1 MNNYDD
7 IAQLISAFET
17 KTIPEK
23 FTLKGVSF
31 TILPSHNLT
40 EGWLE
45 NADKG
50 ILAYEA
56 DNVPYAETVNL
67 PAWLIFSWNKK
78 IKEIHEGKNTIGSVV
93 PITFLLTEFSS
104 KNPVDAKV
112 DTGASIS
119 SLHVDNYH
127 VDEHTNR
134 ISFYSPFLSPNKLIM
149 PLDASH
155 LVKSADG
162 GSEPRPVIK
171 LDVEVEG
178 QQLKGVQFN
187 LNDRGQMEQPVLIGS
202 NILEKGNFLINPTL
216 ESVELKWELINNIQ
230 PKVNVEEVYN
240 MLRSSNVSMSD
251 LIKYM
256 KTHVVESLQTIEY

>member
-7 IAQLISAFET
+7 ITQLINVFET
-17 KTIPEK
+17 KTIPAK

-31 TILPSHNLT
+31 TILPSQNLT

-50 ILAYEA
+50 ILAYGA
-56 DNVPYAETVNL
+56 DNVPYAETINL
-67 PAWLIFSWNKK
+67 PAWLVFSWNKK
-78 IKEIHEGKNTIGSVV
+78 IKEIHEGKNTIGSIV

-119 SLHVDNYH
+119 SLHVDGYH
-127 VDEHTNR
+127 VDDRANR
-134 ISFYSPFLSPNKLIM
+134 IIFTSSILSPNKLTM
-149 PLDASH
+149 PLDARH

-162 GSEPRPVIK
+162 SEPRPVII
-171 LDVEVEG
+171 LDVEVNG
-178 QQLKGVQFN
+178 QEIKDVQFN
-187 LNDRGQMEQPVLIGS
+187 LNDRGQMEQPVLIGN

-216 ESVELKWELINNIQ
+216 ESAGLKWELINNIQ

-256 KTHVVESLQTIEY
+256 RTHVVESLQPIEY